1 MIIEYTPEGG
11 QTETYDASRLRAS
24 EIQIIERTADM
35 RWEAVKEGLLDGD
48 VTARRT
54 VAWALKKRAQA
65 DLRLAAFDPFEDEI
79 VVKLDA
85 RETAHYAAK
94 IVTELADKPESLA
107 AAFEELRGA
116 AADAEACELA
126 IKEAQAP
133 KAPAPAPV
141 QAPVPETVSDS
152 PTGS

>member
-48 VTARRT
+48 ITARRT
-54 VAWALKKRAQA
+54 VAWALKKRTQT

-79 VVKLDA
+79 TVKLDA
-85 RETAHYAAK
+85 RETAAYAAK
-94 IVTELADKPESLA
+94 IVTELADKPESMA
-107 AAFEELRGA
+107 TAFEELRGA
-116 AADAEACELA
+116 AVDAEACELA

-133 KAPAPAPV
+133 KAPDPT
-141 QAPVPETVSDS
+141 PVPETVSDS